1 MEAESEPRWP
11 VAVRGAGL
19 AAVLAVVLAAALG
32 GCGGD
37 PGPGEPG
44 EPAGEPPGVP
54 PPVRFERLDPPV
66 VSPAPLPPETGPIV
80 LPPEELRNRVLA
92 HAAETTGLPVTALEV
107 VRSLRVTWRDGSL
120 GCPEPGMNYTMALVP
135 GWHMIVRAG
144 ERLLDYRLSNRNFM
158 LCTHPGDDDYAPDPN
173 VTVER

>member
-1 MEAESEPRWP
+1 MRRVVAPGEPRWP
-11 VAVRGAGL
+11 AAVRGAGL
-19 AAVLAVVLAAALG
+19 VVLLAAMLG

-37 PGPGEPG
+37 AGPG
-44 EPAGEPPGVP
+44 EPAGEPPP
-54 PPVRFERLDPPV
+54 RQLERLDPPL

-92 HAAETTGLPVTALEV
+92 DAAELSGVPVAELEV

-120 GCPEPGMNYTMALVP
+120 GCPEPDMNYTMALVP
-135 GWHMIVRAG
+135 GWHMIIRAG
-144 ERLLDYRLSNRNFM
+144 ERLLDYRLSSRHFM
-158 LCTHPGDDDYAPDPN
+158 LCTHPADNGYAPDPD